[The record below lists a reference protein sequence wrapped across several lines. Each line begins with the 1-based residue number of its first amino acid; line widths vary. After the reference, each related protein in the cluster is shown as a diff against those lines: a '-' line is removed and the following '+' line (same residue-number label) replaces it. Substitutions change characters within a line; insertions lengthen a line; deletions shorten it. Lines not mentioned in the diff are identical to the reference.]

1 MALDKTYTGNG
12 STTTFD
18 ITFPYLE
25 QEDINVAV
33 KPSGGSYATK
43 VLGTDYSI
51 SNMQVVFGS
60 APANNSTV

>member
-33 KPSGGSYATK
+33 KPSGGSYPQKTID
-43 VLGTDYSI
+43 THY
-51 SNMQVVFGS
+51 
-60 APANNSTV
+60 TVRYRL